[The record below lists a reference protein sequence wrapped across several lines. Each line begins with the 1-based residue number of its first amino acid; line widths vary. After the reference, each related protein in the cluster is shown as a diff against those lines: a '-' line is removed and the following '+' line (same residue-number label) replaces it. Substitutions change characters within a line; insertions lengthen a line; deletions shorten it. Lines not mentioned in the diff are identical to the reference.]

1 MLTKTRER
9 FNNKGF
15 SMIELLTVTAV
26 IGILTAVAIPQFTS
40 YKGKSCNS
48 AAISD
53 LRNMKTVLEAY
64 YEEHGRYP
72 G

>member
-1 MLTKTRER
+1 MLTRTRER
-9 FNNKGF
+9 LNNKGF
-15 SMIELLTVTAV
+15 TMVELLTVTAI
-26 IGILTAVAIPQFTS
+26 IGVLTAVAIPQFTS

-53 LRNMKTVLEAY
+53 LRNVKTILEAY
-64 YEEHGRYP
+64 YEENGSYP